1 MPERRRAAAAG
12 ILGAGA
18 GLAAG
23 LALAGGKAKAA
34 TKTPEEGY
42 EAILADTYY
51 IKTAIE
57 KLADKID
64 SLVEVLTPAPP
75 KHPDLPGYNV
85 YTFYLDEEHT
95 QANAVEVNIPGDSM
109 TFYTNGTYEGINIRF
124 DSKMNDAVP
133 IAEFGNPY
141 TYPHHGGWEKF
152 YIENT
157 AQSGKYLRI
166 HIGREAGAEAAVQI
180 TAAAPK
186 VVFYDIASDKD
197 THFTGA
203 LNQYAKED
211 ENLTNLLGNKIR
223 ITGITI
229 EADQALDF
237 WVMFWNSDSFDN
249 TDLDLSTFIGMVELD
264 LSTYGQ
270 QVGGSGQ
277 YYLSLE
283 KVDLDYEDDDG
294 TQELHCSLYN
304 ASATAKNAGATGE
317 VKLTFR
323 YQLMG

>member
-1 MPERRRAAAAG
+1 MPERRKAAAAG

-23 LALAGGKAKAA
+23 LALAGGKAKVAP
-34 TKTPEEGY
+34 KIPEEDH

-64 SLVEVLTPAPP
+64 NLVEVLTPAPP
-75 KHPDLPGYNV
+75 KHPDLPPYNV
-85 YTFYLDEEHT
+85 YTHYLDTEHT
-95 QANAVEVNIPGDSM
+95 QANAVEVNIPGDSL
-109 TFYTNGTYEGINIRF
+109 TFYTDGTYTGIYIRF

-141 TYPHHGGWEKF
+141 KYPYAGGFEKF

-166 HIGREAGAEAAVQI
+166 HIGREAGAEASVQI

-237 WVMFWNSDSFDN
+237 WVMFWNKDTFDN

-270 QVGGSGQ
+270 RVGGSGQ
-277 YYLSLE
+277 YYMSLE
-283 KVDLDYEDDDG
+283 KVDLDCEDKDA
-294 TQELHCSLYN
+294 TNELHCSLFN

-317 VKLTFR
+317 VKLVFR